1 MTLRTSKVLAM
12 AAAAA
17 LCAAG
22 IAKAA
27 DPTPQEL
34 LQQVKDLQAKVQA
47 MEARQASA
55 PDAATIA
62 TLLQDAHNRSQLLA
76 DSPDG
81 SAGYDDNGFYIRMG
95 PDFSIRPRIYLQIR
109 NASTWAQ
116 DKKNDGSDFENGFEL
131 RRARLVFT
139 GNAFSPDFTYM
150 FESDVNRS
158 NGTFGL
164 LEAWGQYRFNPD
176 FAVRAGQMKD
186 PVFRENLVSSSAQLF
201 ADLSFVDGVV
211 GSGLGQYVQGVMTEY
226 GSAESPF
233 HAKLMLQDGIGSVN
247 TSWTDH
253 FPVATPPAVT
263 PDTNFGVSGRVEYK
277 VMGNWKDYADF
288 TARTTKEDLLVFGAG
303 ADVTQRDN
311 SNLYLMTADAQ
322 YKNGKGLSVFAAF
335 DGDYYDYR
343 GASSGTRFDWGAIVQ
358 AGYMLNPSWEA
369 LARFGYVQLDNDFVT
384 GQNTFE
390 EIGVGLNWYLGQ
402 GGKWGHRAKM
412 TFDAIYLPNGAPA
425 DVTGVDVVGDPGNN
439 EFILRV
445 QLQLVL

>member
-12 AAAAA
+12 AAAAV
-17 LCAAG
+17 LGAAG
-22 IAKAA
+22 IAGAA
-27 DPTPQEL
+27 EPSSQEL
-34 LQQVKDLQAKVQA
+34 QQQLKELQAKVQA

-150 FESDVNRS
+150 FETDVNRATGAYS
-158 NGTFGL
+158 L
-164 LEAWGQYRFNPD
+164 LEGWGQYRFNPD
-176 FAVRAGQMKD
+176 WAVRAGQFKD

-201 ADLSFVDGVV
+201 ADLSLVDGVV
-211 GSGLGQYVQGVMTEY
+211 GSGLGQYVQGVWADY
-226 GSAESPF
+226 GSAQSPV
-233 HAKLMLQDGIGSVN
+233 HAKLAVHDGIGSVN
-247 TSWTDH
+247 TNWTDH
-253 FPVATPPAVT
+253 FPVATPPAVS
-263 PDTNFGVSGRVEYK
+263 PDTNFAVSGRVEYK
-277 VMGNWKDYADF
+277 VMGDWKDYSDF
-288 TARTTKEDLLVFGAG
+288 TARTTKDDLLVFGAAG
-303 ADVTQRDN
+303 EVNQRDN
-311 SNLYLMTADAQ
+311 ANVYLMTADAQ
-322 YKNGKGLSVFAAF
+322 WKTGKGLSVFAAF
-335 DGDYYDYR
+335 DGDYYDFR

-358 AGYMLNPSWEA
+358 AGYMLNPSWEI
-369 LARFGYVQLDNDFVT
+369 LARYGYIQQDSDFVAT
-384 GQNTFE
+384 QNKFH
-390 EIGVGLNWYLGQ
+390 EIGLGLNWYLGE

-412 TFDAIYLPNGAPA
+412 TFDAVYLPKGAPA
-425 DVTGVDVVGDPGNN
+425 DVTGVDAIGDPDKK
-439 EFILRV
+439 EFIFRA
-445 QLQLVL
+445 QLQLLL